1 MLSEQ
6 SVIGE
11 SAALNRALDHLSSL
25 AVIDRPILVIGE
37 RGTGKEIAANR
48 LHFLSERWQA
58 PFIKLNCASLPE
70 TLLDSELFGYEPG
83 AFTGARISHAGRFE
97 RADQGTLFLDE
108 LGTMPLALQE
118 KLLRVIEY
126 GELERIGGS
135 ETITVN
141 VRIIGATNANLKQMA
156 EEGLFRWDLLDRLS
170 FDVVHM
176 PPLRARET
184 DIDLLAEHF
193 AIRFAAESGWHHFSG
208 FSDQVRE
215 SLHGYGWP
223 GNIRELKNVVE
234 RSLHRQGEDDAPLQ
248 ALIIDPFDTN
258 DTESAPYESPAIP
271 NGRAQEQ
278 TPFAEGYE
286 EQPSIPSD
294 MRKALDAQEAK
305 WLQEALAC
313 NGQNQ
318 KRAAAQLGLSYDQIR
333 GLMKKH
339 GLRTRSSRS
348 QSAQTSR

>member
-1 MLSEQ
+1 MVSEQ

-25 AVIDRPILVIGE
+25 AIIDRPILVIGE

-83 AFTGARISHAGRFE
+83 AFTGARKSHAGRFE

-176 PPLRARET
+176 PPLRAREK
-184 DIDLLAEHF
+184 DIDLLTEHF
-193 AIRFAAESGWHHFSG
+193 AIRFAAESGWHHFPG
-208 FSDQVRE
+208 FSNQVRE
-215 SLHGYGWP
+215 SLHAYQWP

-234 RSLHRQGEDDAPLQ
+234 RSLHRQGEDGAPLQ
-248 ALIIDPFDTN
+248 SLIIDPFDANETKP
-258 DTESAPYESPAIP
+258 APYDSPAIT
-271 NGRAQEQ
+271 NDRTQEE
-278 TPFAEGYE
+278 THFAEGYE

-294 MRKALDAQEAK
+294 MRKALDEQEAT
-305 WLQEALAC
+305 WLREALAS

-333 GLMKKH
+333 GLMRKH

-348 QSAQTSR
+348 

>member
-25 AVIDRPILVIGE
+25 AIIDRPILVIGE

-58 PFIKLNCASLPE
+58 PFVKLNCASLPE
-70 TLLDSELFGYEPG
+70 SLLDSELFGYEPG
-83 AFTGARISHAGRFE
+83 AFTGARKSHAGRFE

-176 PPLRARET
+176 PPLRVREK

-193 AIRFAAESGWHHFSG
+193 AIRFAAESGWHHFAG
-208 FSDQVRE
+208 FSNQVRE
-215 SLHGYGWP
+215 SLHDYEWP

-234 RSLHRQGEDDAPLQ
+234 RSLHRQGENDAPLQ

-258 DTESAPYESPAIP
+258 DTKSAPYESPAIP
-271 NGRAQEQ
+271 NGRAQAQ
-278 TPFAEGYE
+278 TPLAEGYE
-286 EQPSIPSD
+286 EQPSIPSN
-294 MRKALDAQEAK
+294 MRKALDEQEAT
-305 WLQEALAC
+305 WLQEALAS

-333 GLMKKH
+333 GLMRKH

-348 QSAQTSR
+348 

>member
-6 SVIGE
+6 NVIGE

-58 PFIKLNCASLPE
+58 PFVKLNCASLPE
-70 TLLDSELFGYEPG
+70 SLLDSELFGYEPG
-83 AFTGARISHAGRFE
+83 AFTGARKSHAGRFE

-176 PPLRARET
+176 PPLRAREK
-184 DIDLLAEHF
+184 DIDILAEHF
-193 AIRFAAESGWHHFSG
+193 AIRFAAESGWHHFPG
-208 FSDQVRE
+208 FSNQVRE
-215 SLHGYGWP
+215 SMHDYGWP

-234 RSLHRQGEDDAPLQ
+234 RSLHRQGEDGAPLQ
-248 ALIIDPFDTN
+248 SLVIDPFNAN
-258 DTESAPYESPAIP
+258 DTESAPYDSSAIT

-278 TPFAEGYE
+278 THFAEDYE
-286 EQPSIPSD
+286 EQLSIPSD
-294 MRKALDAQEAK
+294 MRKALDKQEAK
-305 WLQEALAC
+305 WLQEALAI

-333 GLMKKH
+333 GLMRKH

-348 QSAQTSR
+348 

>member
-1 MLSEQ
+1 MLPEQ

-48 LHFLSERWQA
+48 LHFLSQRWQS
-58 PFIKLNCASLPE
+58 PFVKLNCASLPE
-70 TLLDSELFGYEPG
+70 SLLDSELFGYEPG
-83 AFTGARISHAGRFE
+83 AFTGARKSHAGRFE

-135 ETITVN
+135 ETIRVN
-141 VRIIGATNANLKQMA
+141 VRILGATNANLKQMA
-156 EEGLFRWDLLDRLS
+156 EDGLFRWDLLDRLS

-176 PPLRARET
+176 PPLRAREK

-193 AIRFAAESGWHHFSG
+193 AIRFAAEYGWHHFPG
-208 FSDQVRE
+208 FSNQVRE
-215 SLHGYGWP
+215 SLHDYQWP
-223 GNIRELKNVVE
+223 GNVRELKNAIE
-234 RSLHRQGEDDAPLQ
+234 RSLHRQGEDGTPLQ
-248 ALIIDPFDTN
+248 SLVIDPFEVGDP
-258 DTESAPYESPAIP
+258 ESASFQSPEITIEPQRQQTNLQHEAEP
-271 NGRAQEQ
+271 RA
-278 TPFAEGYE
+278 T
-286 EQPSIPSD
+286 IPSD
-294 MRKALDAQEAK
+294 IRKALDEQEAR
-305 WLQEALAC
+305 WLKEALA
-313 NGQNQ
+313 NSGQNQ
-318 KRAAAQLGLSYDQIR
+318 KKAAAQLGLSYDQVR

-339 GLRTRSSRS
+339 GLRTRRRRS
-348 QSAQTSR
+348 

>member
-83 AFTGARISHAGRFE
+83 AFTGARKSHAGRFE

-176 PPLRARET
+176 PPLRAREK

-193 AIRFAAESGWHHFSG
+193 AIRFAAESGWHHFPG
-208 FSDQVRE
+208 FSNHVRE
-215 SLHGYGWP
+215 SLHDYEWP

-234 RSLHRQGEDDAPLQ
+234 RSLHRQGEDGVPLQ
-248 ALIIDPFDTN
+248 SLIIDPFDANHTKP
-258 DTESAPYESPAIP
+258 APYDSPAIT
-271 NGRAQEQ
+271 NDQAQKQ
-278 TPFAEGYE
+278 THLAEE
-286 EQPSIPSD
+286 HAKQSSIPSD
-294 MRKALDAQEAK
+294 MRKALDEQEAK
-305 WLQEALAC
+305 WLQEALAG

-318 KRAAAQLGLSYDQIR
+318 KKAAAQLGLSYDQIR
-333 GLMKKH
+333 GLMRKH
-339 GLRTRSSRS
+339 GLRTRSRRS
-348 QSAQTSR
+348 

>member
-6 SVIGE
+6 NVIGE

-58 PFIKLNCASLPE
+58 PFVKLNCASLPE
-70 TLLDSELFGYEPG
+70 SLLDSELFGYEPG
-83 AFTGARISHAGRFE
+83 AFTGARKSHAGRFE

-176 PPLRARET
+176 PPLRAREK

-193 AIRFAAESGWHHFSG
+193 AIRFAAESGWYHFPG
-208 FSDQVRE
+208 FSNQVRE
-215 SLHGYGWP
+215 SMHDYGWP

-234 RSLHRQGEDDAPLQ
+234 RSLHRQGEDGAPLQ
-248 ALIIDPFDTN
+248 SLVIDPFNAN
-258 DTESAPYESPAIP
+258 DTESAPYDSSAIT

-278 TPFAEGYE
+278 THFAEDYE
-286 EQPSIPSD
+286 EQLSIPSD
-294 MRKALDAQEAK
+294 MRKALDKQEAK
-305 WLQEALAC
+305 WLQEALAI

-333 GLMKKH
+333 GLMRKH

-348 QSAQTSR
+348 